1 MDLEREL
8 RALDVEWP
16 ATPRLRL
23 ELARRRRRW
32 PLAVAIALAAI
43 AAAFAVP
50 QSRGAILR
58 FFDVGADRIQ
68 LVDTLPPAQ
77 ERSLDAGLGDAVSA
91 TYARA
96 FVSQLLFPP
105 LDRQPTL
112 YRSGDV
118 ISLVFSYAGSPVLLS
133 ELRGPSFFFK
143 KLIGGQ
149 THPVFVNVRNRG
161 SGLWLEGKPHIFI
174 FPREPARLAGN
185 TLVWEE
191 NATTYRLEGPGLTR
205 QKALDLARSLR
216 DTP

>member
-16 ATPRLRL
+16 ATPRLRP

-32 PLAVAIALAAI
+32 PLAAAIALAAI

-77 ERSLDAGLGDAVSA
+77 ERSLDAGLGDPVSA

-112 YRSGDV
+112 RRSGDV
-118 ISLVFSYAGSPVLLS
+118 ISLVFSVDGRPVLLS
-133 ELRGPSFFFK
+133 ELGGPSFFFK
-143 KLIGGQ
+143 KLVGGQ
-149 THPVFVNVRNRG
+149 THPSFVTVRGG
-161 SGLWLEGKPHIFI
+161 SGVWLSGKPHIFI

-191 NATTYRLEGPGLTR
+191 NETTYRLEGPGLTR

>member
-23 ELARRRRRW
+23 DLARRRRRW
-32 PLAVAIALAAI
+32 PLAVGIALAAI

-77 ERSLDAGLGDAVSA
+77 ERSLDAGLGAPVTA

-96 FVSQLLFPP
+96 FVPQLLFPP
-105 LDRQPTL
+105 LRPTPTL
-112 YRSGDV
+112 HRNGDV
-118 ISLVFSYAGSPVLLS
+118 ISLVFSSDGEPVLLS
-133 ELRGPSFFFK
+133 ELRGQGYFLK
-143 KLIGGQ
+143 KLVGGQ
-149 THPVFVNVRNRG
+149 TNLSWLKVRNG
-161 SGLWLEGKPHIFI
+161 GYGVWLAGEPHIF
-174 FPREPARLAGN
+174 FSSHEPARLAGN
-185 TLVWEE
+185 TLVWQE
-191 NATTYRLEGPGLTR
+191 NETTYRLEGPGLTR
-205 QKALDLARSLR
+205 RKALDLARSLR